1 MHTIIKVGISVV
13 IILAATAIG
22 KKIPSLAG
30 LIAVM
35 PLTGCLVLVWLY
47 MESQGDSKTMEAFT
61 KGALGGIVPSVLFF
75 VAAWLCFRKQLALPI
90 VLAVGFAVWLGAAFV
105 HQWLF
110 K

>member
-1 MHTIIKVGISVV
+1 MQMIIKAVISVA

-22 KKIPSLAG
+22 KKMPALAG

-47 MESQGDSKTMEAFT
+47 MESQGDSKTMEAFA
-61 KGALGGIVPSVLFF
+61 KGALGGIVPSILFF
-75 VAAWLCFRKQLALPI
+75 VAAWLCFRKQLALPV
-90 VLAVGFAVWLGAAFV
+90 VLAVGFSVWIGAAFV